1 VSSGRRDLALR
12 GFGEC
17 LRRGGICHTRLRC
30 VSSERRDLVY
40 EASVSVFGEAGSA
53 IRGFGECLR
62 RGGIWPYEAS
72 VSVFGEAGFGPTRL
86 R

>member
-1 VSSGRRDLALR
+1 
-12 GFGEC
+12 
-17 LRRGGICHTRLRC
+17 

-72 VSVFGEAGFGPTRL
+72 VSVFGVAGSAIRGFGGCLRRGGIWPYEASVGVFGEAGFGPTRL

>member
-1 VSSGRRDLALR
+1 VSSGRRDLP
-12 GFGEC
+12 
-17 LRRGGICHTRLRC
+17 
-30 VSSERRDLVY
+30 Y
-40 EASVSVFGEAGSA
+40 EASVGVFGEAGFG